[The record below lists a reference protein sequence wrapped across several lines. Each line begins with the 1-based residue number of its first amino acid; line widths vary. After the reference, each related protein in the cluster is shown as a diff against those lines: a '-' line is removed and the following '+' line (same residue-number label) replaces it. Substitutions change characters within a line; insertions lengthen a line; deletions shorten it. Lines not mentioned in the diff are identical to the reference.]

1 MYWFDEKDPDFISFC
16 ENTNYAPAVELFTLV
31 SVNIVHL
38 LFLDFMTML
47 DLGSAYIMFWWCVCF
62 NAAAIMGLV
71 LIVCLPVV
79 CKHELFFFFFSFSF
93 LFLFLFLFFFFF
105 FFFSFSFLF
114 LFFLS
119 SLYSSFFLFFH
130 LQYFTNY
137 KVNSM
142 IAGVFYLLWTLVP
155 LLIGMDLAIRM
166 LPGMT
171 PQLGRLGV
179 ANNSVVPGINF
190 ALNVG
195 LILFLTI
202 SKIFKISRFLDSF
215 LFLLSK

>member
-79 CKHELFFFFFSFSF
+79 CKHELFFFFI
-93 LFLFLFLFFFFF
+93 
-105 FFFSFSFLF
+105 SFSFLF
-114 LFFLS
+114 LFF
-119 SLYSSFFLFFH
+119 FF
-130 LQYFTNY
+130 
-137 KVNSM
+137 
-142 IAGVFYLLWTLVP
+142 
-155 LLIGMDLAIRM
+155 
-166 LPGMT
+166 
-171 PQLGRLGV
+171 
-179 ANNSVVPGINF
+179 
-190 ALNVG
+190 
-195 LILFLTI
+195 
-202 SKIFKISRFLDSF
+202 SF
-215 LFLLSK
+215 LFLFFFFSFSFSFFPLFIQAFFVLPLAVFHQLQSEFNDCWGVLSALDAGASPDWDGPGNSHAPRNDPAAWSSRSGQQLGGPRDQLCAECGPHFVFDD